1 MTIIKQRAVSAKI
14 HAKHLR
20 AYINDERALMRDVQN
35 IARREAWFKE
45 MDETREVAGHNTAAR
60 KGAKNTVMYHQ
71 VLAFLPEE
79 CDVNGGRLTPELCMA
94 YAKEYAQTR
103 YPNQQI
109 VFALHRERCKDDGIE
124 RYAVHMAINRTDLET
139 LKRLDEGTGA
149 KAKRERAAAVR
160 ALDERWCLQQVEEGK
175 PNSRIH
181 RQQPRDVEKK
191 MLEQGKIPIKT
202 ALRDACHRALRQARD
217 MDEYRAML
225 DAEGISTRICRGK
238 LYATD
243 RSNDKYEFSLPRLDN
258 RFNSNLLRACFAR
271 NNGDPAVQRINATID
286 GAIAKGGER
295 EERVAR
301 ARTEY
306 LALAKERYKAYVKR
320 VKPMEGRTL
329 AEIPEFRLPRTSKEI
344 LDKETNLR
352 VLEYARKAKSLRAE
366 LASDVVRKKKSGGTG
381 GRHVRAT
388 TPTRAPEIER
398 APDRRNGER

>member
-1 MTIIKQRAVSAKI
+1 MMMLS
-14 HAKHLR
+14 
-20 AYINDERALMRDVQN
+20 
-35 IARREAWFKE
+35 
-45 MDETREVAGHNTAAR
+45 
-60 KGAKNTVMYHQ
+60 
-71 VLAFLPEE
+71 
-79 CDVNGGRLTPELCMA
+79 
-94 YAKEYAQTR
+94 

-109 VFALHRERCKDDGIE
+109 VFALHRERCKEDGIE

-181 RQQPRDVEKK
+181 RQQPRGVEKK
-191 MLEQGKIPIKT
+191 MLEQGKTPIKT
-202 ALRDACHRALRQARD
+202 ALRDACHRALRKARD

-271 NNGDPAVQRINATID
+271 NDGDPAMQRITATLED
-286 GAIAKGGER
+286 ASAGGGQH
-295 EERVAR
+295 EENVAR
-301 ARTEY
+301 ARAEY
-306 LALAKERYKAYVKR
+306 LALAKERYRAYVKR
-320 VKPMEGRTL
+320 VKPMEGRPG
-329 AEIPEFRLPRTSKEI
+329 AEIPEFKLPRPTKEM
-344 LDKETNLR
+344 LDRETNLR

>member
-79 CDVNGGRLTPELCMA
+79 CDVNGGGLTPELCMA

-109 VFALHRERCKDDGIE
+109 VFALHREHCKEDGIE
-124 RYAVHMAINRTDLET
+124 RYAVHMAINRTDLDT
-139 LKRLDEGTGA
+139 FKRLAEGAGA

-160 ALDERWCLQQVEEGK
+160 ELDKRWGLQQVEEGV

-181 RQQPRDVEKK
+181 RQQLRGVEKE
-191 MLEQGKIPIKT
+191 MLERGETPIKT
-202 ALRDACHRALRQARD
+202 ALRDACHRALRNARD
-217 MDEYRAML
+217 MDEYRALL
-225 DAEGISTRICRGK
+225 DAEGISTRIHRGK

-271 NNGDPAVQRINATID
+271 NNGDPAMQRINA
-286 GAIAKGGER
+286 AIGDAVEKGRER

-301 ARTEY
+301 ARAEY
-306 LALAKERYKAYVKR
+306 LTLAKERYDAYVR
-320 VKPMEGRTL
+320 RIRPMESRPL
-329 AEIPEFRLPRTSKEI
+329 AEIPEFRLPRPSKEI
-344 LDKETNLR
+344 LDKETSLR

-366 LASDVVRKKKSGGTG
+366 LASDVVRKKKSGVTG
-381 GRHVRAT
+381 GRHVNAT
-388 TPTRAPEIER
+388 TPARTPEIER
-398 APDRRNGER
+398 APERRNGER